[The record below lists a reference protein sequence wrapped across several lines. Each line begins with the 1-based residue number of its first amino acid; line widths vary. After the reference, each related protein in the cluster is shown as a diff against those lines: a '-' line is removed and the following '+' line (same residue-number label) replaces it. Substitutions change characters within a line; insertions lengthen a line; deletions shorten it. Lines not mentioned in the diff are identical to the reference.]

1 MNKRILIVD
10 DEEDLRNLLSQ
21 YLSTTGYD
29 IHSAEDGEKA
39 IEALYANTFD
49 VVLLDIQMPKV
60 GGIEVLKYIS
70 QHTPQTKVIILT
82 GYGDLKNAME
92 ARQYGAS
99 DFINKPYKLEDI
111 LSTIERVQKG

>member
-1 MNKRILIVD
+1 MKKRLLIVD

-21 YLSTTGYD
+21 FLATKGYEVQ
-29 IHSAEDGEKA
+29 SAEDGEKA
-39 IEALYANTFD
+39 IELLYANSFD
-49 VVLLDIQMPKV
+49 VVLLDIQMPKL
-60 GGIEVLKYIS
+60 GGIGVLKYIN

-92 ARQYGAS
+92 AKEYGAS

-111 LSTIERVQKG
+111 LSTIERV